1 MDNQQATPAE
11 LGWLAGILDGEG
23 YVALATR
30 FQRGRTNKNY
40 ISCIEISNTEP
51 NLLLKVRDITTKL
64 GVNLHV
70 KEHKPAKTG
79 NRVVFKLECHRFPGV
94 KAILEATLPYLTCKA
109 KRAKLILD
117 FIESRQARKFSNTPY
132 NDGERALVYAVQDL
146 TRSGESSQTTRETL
160 RKPAQR

>member
-23 YVALATR
+23 YIALAMR
-30 FQRGRTNKNY
+30 RQRGHKNY

-51 NLLLKVRDITTKL
+51 NLLLKVRDITARL

-70 KEHKPAKTG
+70 KERKPAKNG
-79 NRVVFKLECHRFPGV
+79 NRMVFKLECHRFPGV
-94 KAILEATLPYLTCKA
+94 KAILDATLPYLTCKA

-117 FIESRQARKFSNTPY
+117 FIESRQARKFTNTPY
-132 NDGERALVYAVQDL
+132 NDGELALVYAVQDL